1 MPFRDVVG
9 QGHATLLLRSA
20 VRADRRA
27 HAYLFVGPAGT
38 GRRTLALAF
47 AQLLNCQQPTEDDA
61 CGACRA
67 CRRIAAGN
75 HPDVR
80 LLDIAEGQ
88 FLVAVGR
95 EYRGREIPIDQI
107 RALQRDASYPPYEGR
122 AKVYIIVDAELL
134 SPGAANSL
142 LKVLEEPPPDVVLIL
157 IAETTAPLPATII
170 SRCQIV
176 RCALVPTA
184 QIAQAL
190 RERYGMPPERAR
202 VLASLAAGRMGRAL
216 AWARSPEALARRDRL
231 LDRLV
236 QVEEATLPAR
246 LDAAEELA
254 REREVLGEMLEI
266 AALWYRDLAVW
277 KESQDPGLLVNLDRR
292 EEIARWAGLLSWEA
306 LGRRIAAVEAAR
318 DSLER
323 NVHPRL
329 LLESLFCRLTLVSG
343 FPSPRGADPGGAAA
357 SGPPGS
363 AGRRP
368 AGRSRESR

>member
-1 MPFRDVVG
+1 MPFREIVG
-9 QGHATLLLRSA
+9 QPHATLLLRS
-20 VRADRRA
+20 VLRAQRWA

-47 AQLLNCQQPTEDDA
+47 AQLLNCERPGEDDA
-61 CGACRA
+61 CGSCRT

-75 HPDVR
+75 HPDVH
-80 LLDIAEGQ
+80 LLDISAGR

-95 EYRGREIPIDQI
+95 DYRGREIPIDQI

-122 AKVYIIVDAELL
+122 VKVYIIADAELL

-142 LKVLEEPPPDVVLIL
+142 LKVLEEPPPDVVLVL

-170 SRCQIV
+170 SRCQLV
-176 RCALVPTA
+176 RCSLIPTA
-184 QIAQAL
+184 QIARAL
-190 RERYGMPPERAR
+190 EERYGTPPERAR
-202 VLASLAAGRMGRAL
+202 VLASLSAGRMGRAL
-216 AWARSPEALARRDRL
+216 AWASSPEALARRDHL

-236 QVEEATLPAR
+236 QMEEAALPAR

-254 REREVLGEMLEI
+254 RERDALGELVEI
-266 AALWYRDLAVW
+266 AAIWYRDLAVW
-277 KESQDPGLLVNLDRR
+277 KEAQDPGLLVNLDRR
-292 EEIARWAGLLSWEA
+292 AEIARWAEALSWDA

-329 LLESLFCRLTLVSG
+329 LLESLFCKLV
-343 FPSPRGADPGGAAA
+343 PR
-357 SGPPGS
+357 SHS
-363 AGRRP
+363 
-368 AGRSRESR
+368 SHN